1 MSSSILHQCPSCGH
15 VSDISLCLAAFIE
28 NPNCNQCG
36 LSASESNGKLQDEL
50 ATLFDR
56 QMTMAPLPPSQNEPI
71 TYISQHYHHSSH
83 VVPAPVSQP
92 LVFPTT
98 QSVLDVLRQ
107 YGLDPDTFSASQ
119 LALFQHADVDQQRR
133 LIQTWQVYARS
144 EQAPA
149 IRVCP
154 NIHSFPANLA
164 QDLEMSDQTDSIRYD
179 HGGLAEPYMVS
190 GYEAAPPKE
199 PSTGAPYTS
208 STDPVYR
215 SQQQQWW
222 EPTQM
227 GPMESQYGRYEEM
240 DRYHAAYEVVRPS
253 WCQK

>member
-15 VSDISLCLAAFIE
+15 ASDISLSLAAFIE

-50 ATLFDR
+50 VALFDR
-56 QMTMAPLPPSQNEPI
+56 QMTVAQLPLSQNEPI

-83 VVPAPVSQP
+83 VVPPPISQP
-92 LVFPTT
+92 SIFPTT
-98 QSVLDVLRQ
+98 QSVHDVLRQ
-107 YGLDPDTFSASQ
+107 HGLDPDTFSASQ
-119 LALFQHADVDQQRR
+119 LALFQHADVDQQQR
-133 LIQTWQVYARS
+133 LIQTWQVYSRS
-144 EQAPA
+144 ERATVIPICQ
-149 IRVCP
+149 
-154 NIHSFPANLA
+154 NIQSFPAKPA
-164 QDLEMSDQTDSIRYD
+164 EDLEMNDQIDSIRDD
-179 HGGLAEPYMVS
+179 HAGLAEPYMVS

-222 EPTQM
+222 ELTQV
-227 GPMESQYGRYEEM
+227 GPMESQYGAYEEM
-240 DRYHAAYEVVRPS
+240 NRYHAACGVVQPS
-253 WCQK
+253 WCQN